1 LQQPEYP
8 RRHVAAVDCCAVI
21 RASGDCG
28 ALGAMIE
35 SDLAVR
41 QATYRNRADA
51 LSRV

>member
-1 LQQPEYP
+1 
-8 RRHVAAVDCCAVI
+8 VI

-41 QATYRNRADA
+41 EATYRNRADA